1 MSLRRSRLQGLADEA
16 AVKDRAAARVAW
28 SLWAASGVVLV
39 LAVVLSIQVE
49 TVPFSLSF
57 GAVLA
62 AFATVGAVVAARHPR
77 NAVGWLCLA
86 VGLLGSLNALAVP
99 YAAYAFVTRPGSL
112 PGGLVMAWLS
122 LWLSYVW
129 GLTFTFLPLLFP
141 TGRPPTPRWRP
152 VAWAAALVLVATCVV
167 AAITPGPMD
176 EQQRWPRNPL
186 GFESAAAALQGAD
199 QSLTLCL
206 VVVMVLC
213 AASLL
218 VRFRRAQGI
227 ERQQLKWFSYAI
239 ALFALVY
246 VVYLLTTLLWGA
258 WISNTA
264 SDVVFGI
271 GYGLIP
277 VSAGIAILRYRLYD
291 IDRIINRSLVYGLL
305 TALLGGIYIGV
316 ILLCGQLFGGITDDP
331 PNWAIAGATLAVA
344 ALFQPAR
351 RRVQRLVDRRFNRRR
366 YDAGRTIEAFSV
378 RLRDQVDLNT
388 LTTDLLGVV
397 DQTVEPTTSS
407 LWLRPP
413 ATRERS
419 PVLVRARTPDS
430 RSRA

>member
-1 MSLRRSRLQGLADEA
+1 MSLQRSRLPRLANGA
-16 AVKDRAAARVAW
+16 AVKNRAAARVAW
-28 SLWAASGVVLV
+28 SAWAASCVVFV

-49 TVPFSLSF
+49 TAALSLSF

-62 AFATVGAVVAARHPR
+62 AFATVGAVVAARHPH
-77 NAVGWLCLA
+77 NSVGWLCLA
-86 VGLLGSLNALAVP
+86 VGFLGSLNALA
-99 YAAYAFVTRPGSL
+99 AAYATYTYVTRPGSL
-112 PGGLVMAWLS
+112 PGGLAMAWLS
-122 LWLSYVW
+122 LWLSYAW
-129 GLTFTFLPLLFP
+129 GLTVTFLPLLFP
-141 TGRPPTPRWRP
+141 SGRPPTPRWRP
-152 VAWAAALVLVATCVV
+152 VAWAAALILVATCVA

-176 EQQRWPRNPL
+176 QQQQWPRNPL
-186 GFESAAAALQGAD
+186 GIESAAAALQRAD
-199 QSLTLCL
+199 QSLTLGL

-239 ALFALVY
+239 ALFALVF
-246 VVYLLTTLLWGA
+246 VAYLLTTLQWGE
-258 WISNTA
+258 WLSNTA

-291 IDRIINRSLVYGLL
+291 IDRVINRSLVYGLL
-305 TALLGGIYIGV
+305 TALLGGIYMGV

-331 PNWAIAGATLAVA
+331 PSWAIAGATLAVA

-351 RRVQRLVDRRFNRRR
+351 RRIQALVDRRFNRRK
-366 YDAGRTIEAFSV
+366 YDTAQIIQAFST
-378 RLRDQVDLNT
+378 RLRDQVDLDT
-388 LTTDLLGVV
+388 LTTDLLTVV

-407 LWLRPP
+407 LWLRPQ
-413 ATRERS
+413 ATPERS
-419 PVLVRARTPDS
+419 PVLVRSLDAR
-430 RSRA
+430 

>member
-1 MSLRRSRLQGLADEA
+1 MSLQRSRLPRLANGA
-16 AVKDRAAARVAW
+16 AVKNRAAARVAW
-28 SLWAASGVVLV
+28 SAWAASCVVFV

-49 TVPFSLSF
+49 TAALSLSF

-62 AFATVGAVVAARHPR
+62 AFATVGAVVAARHPH

-86 VGLLGSLNALAVP
+86 VGFLGSLNALAVA
-99 YAAYAFVTRPGSL
+99 YAEYAFVTRPGSL
-112 PGGLVMAWLS
+112 PGGLAMAWLS
-122 LWLSYVW
+122 LWLSYAW
-129 GLTFTFLPLLFP
+129 GLTVTFLPLLFP

-152 VAWAAALVLVATCVV
+152 VAWAAALILVATCVA

-176 EQQRWPRNPL
+176 QQQQWPRNPL
-186 GFESAAAALQGAD
+186 GIESAAAALQRAD
-199 QSLTLCL
+199 QSLTLGL
-206 VVVMVLC
+206 VVAMVLC
-213 AASLL
+213 AASIL

-239 ALFALVY
+239 ALFALVF
-246 VVYLLTTLLWGA
+246 VAYLLTTLLWGE
-258 WISNTA
+258 WLPNTA

-291 IDRIINRSLVYGLL
+291 IDRVINRSLVYGLL
-305 TALLGGIYIGV
+305 TALLGGIYMGV

-331 PNWAIAGATLAVA
+331 PSWAIAGATLAVA

-351 RRVQRLVDRRFNRRR
+351 RRVQRLVDRRFNRHR
-366 YDAGRTIEAFSV
+366 YDAARTIDAFSV
-378 RLRDQVDLNT
+378 RLRDQVDLDT
-388 LTTDLLGVV
+388 LTTDLLTVV

-407 LWLRPP
+407 LWLRPQ
-413 ATRERS
+413 ATPERS
-419 PVLVRARTPDS
+419 PVLVRSLDAR
-430 RSRA
+430 